1 MSGFSFAV
9 LGDCKSEV
17 SLVPPEPFR
26 QIVRSINL
34 LVPDFVVILGDFVKG
49 DTHPDLLGQAWEEF
63 ERVVRHLRMPYYLVV
78 GNHDVQCRGGERM
91 FRERFG
97 PTYYS
102 FDHGNSHFI
111 VLNSEDMSEGQ
122 LEWLKEDLR
131 DSSAEHIFLFLHRP
145 LWESDGDWN
154 RMIHPLLA
162 EKGVRIVFAGHN
174 HKYKA
179 PLVKDGIRYIVTGG
193 GGSAPMGDV
202 GDENFYHWVLVKVR
216 GEELELAV
224 IRPEGILSRGG
235 MPLPSWKELAL
246 LQRRSFGPA
255 FLDASREVPFAQEVS
270 IRMRNPLGSPVHGS
284 MEWFLP
290 EGWEVLPRR
299 MDYSLGPRSQE
310 ELSFEVRVGKDVRFS
325 YPLPWYESTLS
336 WSEGGEAIATGRS
349 GLRLRKRFVCRRAE
363 KMEVDGDLSKWEGF
377 EPLRLRWREQVV
389 GPWGGPDDLS
399 AEVFLAWDED
409 HLHFAAKVRDDV
421 FCQDFSGAGSWQG
434 DSVQISFD
442 TLNDDSSE
450 LDEGDYEYAFALT
463 PGGPEAFRLFVEGG
477 SIKGE
482 VEEVPLI
489 VKIEGSVHIYEAAI
503 PWEQLEPLRPEGGRT
518 CGFNVVVNDNDGDG
532 PKSWIGWTPG
542 IRESKDTSYFGDLVF
557 E

>member
-1 MSGFSFAV
+1 MRGFSFAV

-26 QIVRSINL
+26 QIVRSLNL
-34 LVPDFVVILGDFVKG
+34 LVPDFVVVLGDFVKG

-63 ERVVRHLRMPYYLVV
+63 ERVIRRLRMPYYLVV
-78 GNHDVQCRGGERM
+78 GNHDVQCRSGERV

-122 LEWLKEDLR
+122 LEWLREDLR
-131 DSSAEHIFLFLHRP
+131 DSSAEHIFLFVHRP

-154 RMIHPLLA
+154 RRIHPLLA
-162 EKGVRIVFAGHN
+162 GNRVKMVFAGHN
-174 HKYKA
+174 HKYKP
-179 PLVKDGIRYIVTGG
+179 PLVKDGIKYIVTGG
-193 GGSAPMGDV
+193 GGSVPMGDV
-202 GDENFYHWVLVKVR
+202 GDENFYHWVQVKVR
-216 GEELELAV
+216 GEDLELAV
-224 IRPEGILSRGG
+224 IRPEGVLSEEG
-235 MPLPSWKELAL
+235 MPLPGWRELAL
-246 LQRRSFGPA
+246 IQRRSFGTA
-255 FLDASREVPFAQEVS
+255 FLNASKEVPFVQEIG
-270 IRMRNPLGSPVHGS
+270 IRMRNPLGFPVHGR

-299 MDYSLGPRSQE
+299 MEYSLGPQSE
-310 ELSFEVRVGKDVRFS
+310 GELRFEVRAGTDAKLS

-336 WSEGGEAIATGRS
+336 WSKGGEPIATGRG
-349 GLRLRKRFVCRRAE
+349 GLRLKKRFVCRRAE
-363 KMEVDGDLSKWEGF
+363 GMTVDGDLSKWMGF
-377 EPLRLRWREQVV
+377 EPLRLEGREQVV
-389 GPWGGPDDLS
+389 GPWGGPEDLS

-409 HLHFAAKVRDDV
+409 HLHFAARVRDDV
-421 FCQDFSGAGSWQG
+421 FCQKFSGADSWQG
-434 DSVQISFD
+434 DSVQISLD

-463 PGGPEAFRLFVEGG
+463 PEGPEAFRLFVEGG

-482 VEEVPLI
+482 VEEVPLAI
-489 VKIEGSVHIYEAAI
+489 KIEGNVHIYEAAI
-503 PWEQLEPLRPEGGRT
+503 PWEQLEPLRPERGRT
-518 CGFNVVVNDNDGDG
+518 CGFNVVVNDNDGEG

-557 E
+557 G